1 MSTFSGGWSSLLKG
15 NTPFCWVLPGLICSK
30 QPSRV
35 VSVGNCRSGVTFD
48 LSNLRLYSRV
58 FVWQADPLDVPK
70 KVKDDNMPRR
80 ISYTVPTKLGL
91 VKLDVDENFQRQLLQ
106 DSRPF

>member
-1 MSTFSGGWSSLLKG
+1 M
-15 NTPFCWVLPGLICSK
+15 
-30 QPSRV
+30 
-35 VSVGNCRSGVTFD
+35 
-48 LSNLRLYSRV
+48 

-70 KVKDDNMPRR
+70 KVKDDNTPRR